1 MRVTIDLTDEE
12 AVAVRDWHSRWP
24 RHPRVP
30 PRARRPDR
38 RHCARRARRP
48 AVGLVG
54 RPTEYSGVYTA
65 DELAPLEQA
74 EAGMTS
80 GRSAVVMRLGMPD
93 GAEVVVE
100 WSLAAFVAAA
110 RAAEAFAGTWGES

>member
-1 MRVTIDLTDEE
+1 VIAISVLK
-12 AVAVRDWHSRWP
+12 H
-24 RHPRVP
+24 
-30 PRARRPDR
+30 
-38 RHCARRARRP
+38 
-48 AVGLVG
+48 AVGDPPCWQDLDLERTTHLQG
-54 RPTEYSGVYTA
+54 PPTQIVVI
-65 DELAPLEQA
+65 

-80 GRSAVVMRLGMPD
+80 GRSAVAMRLGMPD

>member
-1 MRVTIDLTDEE
+1 MTAPARSWDIDDALERGLSPTDYLIGHMLG
-12 AVAVRDWHSRWP
+12 RTTHLQG
-24 RHPRVP
+24 P
-30 PRARRPDR
+30 PTQI
-38 RHCARRARRP
+38 
-48 AVGLVG
+48 VVI
-54 RPTEYSGVYTA
+54 
-65 DELAPLEQA
+65 

-93 GAEVVVE
+93 GSEVVVE